1 MVEKMFADVPWTK
14 IGVFVEFGPGTGRF
28 TQEALARLGPKASVI
43 AIDTSA
49 GFTQNLRRK
58 IRDPRLHAVEG
69 GAQEVR
75 SILADRG
82 FDQADCILSGL
93 PFSTLAPKEGDEILD
108 ASCSVLSLDG
118 RFLAYQMR
126 EAVKPLLEKRFF
138 KVDHRYEWRNIPPC
152 HLYSA
157 RRPRAHQR
165 SPPFTPES

>member
-1 MVEKMFADVPWTK
+1 MPETLPPNHAPLVPPIADARSRMRSFGVSVREFLRDPSMVGSAFPASRSMVEKMFADVPWTK

-82 FDQADCILSGL
+82 FDQADCGPSL
-93 PFSTLAPKEGDEILD
+93 LD
-108 ASCSVLSLDG
+108 IG
-118 RFLAYQMR
+118 TERG
-126 EAVKPLLEKRFF
+126 
-138 KVDHRYEWRNIPPC
+138 
-152 HLYSA
+152 
-157 RRPRAHQR
+157 
-165 SPPFTPES
+165 